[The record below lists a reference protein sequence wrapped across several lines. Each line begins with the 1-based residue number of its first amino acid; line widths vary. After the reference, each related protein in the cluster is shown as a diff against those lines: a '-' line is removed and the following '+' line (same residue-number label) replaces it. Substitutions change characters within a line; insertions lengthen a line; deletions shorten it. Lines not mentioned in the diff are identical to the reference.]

1 MNRVKANITHL
12 CVLFLLSLLCSCG
25 VRKSL
30 RHQPQL
36 LGYTA
41 TTGTRLVQSDTAFA
55 IGPNRLAKNAYGLWE
70 MYLEGDPLALG
81 TANAI
86 LAKELIQRQEQLFFS
101 KVEELV
107 PSQFKQ
113 WLLRKF
119 LAWYNRKL
127 YLNIPEEYKTEIYG
141 VAQAAGDQYDYIAPK
156 YLRSLYL
163 HGAHDIGHALQDLAL
178 VGCTSFAVWDEQSAD
193 GQLLLGRNFDF
204 YAGDEFARDK
214 IIAFVNPSKGY
225 KFASVT
231 WGGMIGVVSGMN
243 DQGITVTIN
252 AGKSDIPLVAK
263 TPISILTREI
273 LQYASTLEEAIAI
286 AKKRQVFVS
295 ESILVGSAKD
305 HRAITIEVA
314 PNNFGVYE
322 VQNSAALLCTNHF
335 QSEEYADDK
344 NNAKAQTDSHSSY
357 RYARLSELM
366 DENGKLTP
374 EKAASILRNKEG
386 LNEVKL
392 GWGNEKALNQL
403 LAHHAVIFQPEQ
415 LRFYV
420 SSNPY
425 QLGSFVSYDLNK
437 VFKNF
442 ENQKDSDII
451 YDQNKTIPADA
462 FSATE
467 AFKNYEAYR
476 ILHREILAAIEK
488 EQHVSEEK
496 LRRLVNLNP
505 DFWEVYFTAG
515 LYHYKRGYLS
525 VAKKWFEKALQREV
539 TTSIDQ
545 LTIEKYVQK
554 INRKLR

>member
-1 MNRVKANITHL
+1 MNLKRYGIKIV
-12 CVLFLLSLLCSCG
+12 FLALMFSGVWGCG

-30 RHQPQL
+30 HHTPKIE
-36 LGYTA
+36 GYQSYTKA
-41 TTGTRLVQSDTAFA
+41 RTVIADTVFRL
-55 IGPNRLAKNAYGLWE
+55 GPNHLAKNKFGLWE

-86 LAKELIQRQEQLFFS
+86 LAKKLIQRQERLFFS

-107 PSQFKQ
+107 PSRFKQ

-141 VAQAAGDQYDYIAPK
+141 VSRAALDDYDYIAPK

-163 HGAHDIGHALQDLAL
+163 HGAHDIGHALKDLAL
-178 VGCTSFAVWDEQSAD
+178 VGCTSFAVWDEHSED

-214 IIAFVNPSKGY
+214 IIAFVKPLTGY

-273 LQYASTLEEAIAI
+273 LQYASTIDEAVAI

-295 ESILVGSAKD
+295 ESILIGSAKD
-305 HRAITIEVA
+305 HRAVTIEVA

-322 VQNSAALLCTNHF
+322 VENRAELLCTNHF
-335 QSEEYADDK
+335 QSDTYAEDK
-344 NNAKAQTDSHSSY
+344 NNRAAKIESHSVY
-357 RYARLSELM
+357 RYDRLRQLIA
-366 DENGKLTP
+366 ENGKINP
-374 EKAASILRNKEG
+374 KKAVAILRNKDG
-386 LNEVKL
+386 LNDVKL
-392 GWGNEKALNQL
+392 GLGNEKALNQL

-437 VFKNF
+437 VFQHF
-442 ENQKDSDII
+442 ENKTNESII
-451 YDQNKTIPADA
+451 YDSDKTIPADKFLA
-462 FSATE
+462 SVE
-467 AFKNYEAYR
+467 FKNYELYR
-476 ILHREILAAIEK
+476 GVHREIMSAIEK
-488 EQHVSEEK
+488 KQWVSAEK
-496 LRRLVNLNP
+496 LTELVTLNP
-505 DFWEVYFTAG
+505 DFWEVYYTAG

-525 VAKKWFEKALQREV
+525 VAKKWFEKALTKEI

-545 LTIEKYVQK
+545 LTIERYLHT
-554 INRKLR
+554 INRKIR